1 MEPSKALAKQILSN
15 LGFRVEEIPEGKSRS
30 ADLAISDDTSVY
42 HLEVKEKFESPSL
55 AKTRG
60 ECLARGDIY
69 QQDDP
74 LAHDN
79 RISAILRDAQNQL
92 DETPDEA
99 DAYKLIWFHASGV
112 DADLKNRQ
120 AFATFYGQ
128 VPLIARHPPQ
138 SEPTTCFYFDYS
150 AAFAMPTIEALIL
163 TDHEGLQVCLN
174 EFSHRADEF
183 RRTVFH
189 RRFREL
195 GGVVDPLSLAAEG
208 RIIACRAG
216 IPRKSDEEVCRALRE
231 QTGVLYTTI
240 RLNRHSYST
249 AVRPIGQ

>member
-15 LGFRVEEIPEGKSRS
+15 LGFRVEEIPEGNSRS
-30 ADLAISDDTSVY
+30 ADLAISDDTSAY
-42 HLEVKEKFESPSL
+42 HLEVKEKFESPSV
-55 AKTRG
+55 ATKRQ

-69 QQDDP
+69 KQDDP

-92 DETPDEA
+92 DDTPNEA
-99 DAYKLIWFHASGV
+99 DAFQLIWFHATGV
-112 DADLKNRQ
+112 DADLKYRQ

-128 VPLIARHPPQ
+128 VPLMTLKPR
-138 SEPTTCFYFDYS
+138 SDTMCFYFDYS
-150 AAFAMPTIEALIL
+150 TAFAMPTIEALIL
-163 TDHEGLQVCLN
+163 TDHKTLQVCLN

-183 RRTVFH
+183 RRTTFY
-189 RRFREL
+189 RRFRDL
-195 GGVVDPLSLAAEG
+195 DHVIDPLSLAAEG
-208 RIIACRAG
+208 EIIACRAG
-216 IPRKSDEEVCRALRE
+216 IPRKNDEEVCRALRE

-240 RLNRHSYST
+240 RLKRHSYSA